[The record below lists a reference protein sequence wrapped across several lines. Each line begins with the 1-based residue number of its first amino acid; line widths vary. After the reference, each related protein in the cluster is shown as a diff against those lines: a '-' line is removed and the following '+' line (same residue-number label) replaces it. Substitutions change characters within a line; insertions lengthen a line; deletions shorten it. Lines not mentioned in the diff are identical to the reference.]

1 MSIDFGIKIVPL
13 WHDYCNMLTI
23 KDWSFDIE
31 GSFGHRHDN
40 DNDNEMMM
48 IMIIMISPNA
58 LYN

>member
-1 MSIDFGIKIVPL
+1 
-13 WHDYCNMLTI
+13 MLTI

-48 IMIIMISPNA
+48 ITIIMISPNA